1 MLNKHIHL
9 YYIIIYMLNK
19 QIHLYVQSTPYHYH
33 LDVNTLSIII
43 YMLNTAVFNSTLWRA
58 RRPRSL
64 FFHIYMYFLLY
75 LYVQHSDIQWR
86 ASRPGR
92 HHSCLRLR
100 QHSGRTV
107 TSSKNPS

>member
-33 LDVNTLSIII
+33 LYVNTLSIII
-43 YMLNTAVFNSTLWRA
+43 YMLNTAIFNGVLAGLAVF
-58 RRPRSL
+58 
-64 FFHIYMYFLLY
+64 FFHIYVYFLLY

-86 ASRPGR
+86 ARRPGR